1 MATPTRIQIKNST
14 TKDLP
19 DAAALLNGEL
29 AYSYA
34 SGKIFVGSS
43 DGQSSLII
51 GGKTYTDLF
60 SAHVAEDGTVT
71 KGVAAENQA
80 VILGT
85 NKTLDV
91 IDLGLLRLN
100 GIDVT
105 PTATSINLL
114 TGFDEIVTDN
124 TLSVVS
130 DTKLITAKAIK
141 EYVISRTDAAV
152 STFEF
157 DDIQA
162 DQLLIAQGDGK
173 FKNIPVSGALE
184 LLADGSTDIA
194 DEWIQNRHI
203 AAATIAND
211 RLVNPTFTIGTTTIA
226 LGETKNININEDTS
240 GVLRVNKGGTGSSSH
255 DEHAVLLGSGV
266 DAVRTDTRFTY
277 NATTAEF
284 KVEGDTTLKGD
295 VAITPAADGSAG
307 NLNVADA
314 LSVGGNASVTG
325 TLGVTA
331 DATFGS
337 NVGITGNSTLSGT
350 LSVGQTLD
358 VTGVATLSDALN
370 VTGATALSDTL
381 SVTGATSLNST
392 LDVAGVL
399 TAADNVLAQANL
411 TVDGTSQFNN
421 DVTIGTDDTAR
432 NATIKGDL
440 LVTGDTTVNGNSE
453 VDGDLQVTGNLLV
466 SGNTVSIDV
475 QTLTVEDNI
484 IQVGKGNEGDNTD
497 LGVAA
502 EYKTGDGSTRF
513 AGYFRDHTNGI
524 FTYFDGYDRAPG
536 VTMEGYDEA
545 SMLATLKSKLISP
558 DVQISG
564 GMITDTTLE
573 NCIINCGTF

>member
-43 DGQSSLII
+43 DGSTSLII

-80 VILGT
+80 VILGAG
-85 NKTLDV
+85 KTLDV

-100 GIDVT
+100 GVDVT
-105 PTATSINLL
+105 PTAASINLL
-114 TGFDEIVTDN
+114 TNFDEIVTDN
-124 TLSVVS
+124 TLATVT
-130 DTKLITAKAIK
+130 DTKLISAKAIK
-141 EYVISRTDAAV
+141 EYVVSRTDAAV

-157 DDIQA
+157 DTIEA

-173 FKNIPVSGALE
+173 FKNIDVSGALE

-203 AAATIAND
+203 AASTIAND

-240 GVLRVNKGGTGSSSH
+240 GVLRVNKGGTGASSH
-255 DEHAVLLGSGV
+255 GQHEILLGSNV
-266 DAVRTDTRFTY
+266 DAVRTDSRFTY
-277 NATTAEF
+277 NASTAEF
-284 KVEGDTTLKGD
+284 KVEGNSTLKGNVD
-295 VAITPAADGSAG
+295 ITAAADGSAG
-307 NLNVADA
+307 NLTVANT
-314 LSVGGNASVTG
+314 LSVAQATTLNS
-325 TLGVTA
+325 TLGVSG

-370 VTGATALSDTL
+370 VTGATTLSDTL
-381 SVTGATSLNST
+381 SVTSATSLNST
-392 LDVAGVL
+392 LDVTGVL
-399 TAADNVLAQANL
+399 TAADNILAQANL

-421 DVTIGTDDTAR
+421 DVTIGTDDANRTV
-432 NATIKGDL
+432 TVKGDTV
-440 LVTGDTTVNGNSE
+440 VTGNTTVNGNSE

-502 EYKTGDGSTRF
+502 EYTDGNGATRF
-513 AGYFRDHTNGI
+513 AGYFRNHVDGVFN
-524 FTYFDGYDRAPG
+524 YFDNYTQAPG
-536 VTMEGYDEA
+536 VTMDGFDDA
-545 SMLATLKSKLISP
+545 TMLATIKTKLQSP
-558 DVQISG
+558 DVAITGGIISN
-564 GMITDTTLE
+564 TTLE
-573 NCIINCGTF
+573 DCVINCGSF

>member
-43 DGQSSLII
+43 DGSTSLII

-60 SAHVAEDGTVT
+60 DSHVDANGVVT
-71 KGVAAENQA
+71 FGVAQENQA
-80 VILGT
+80 VLLGPG
-85 NKTLDV
+85 KTLDV

-100 GIDVT
+100 GVDVT
-105 PTATSINLL
+105 ATAASINIL
-114 TGFDEIVTDN
+114 TGFDEVSTDN
-124 TLSVVS
+124 TLSVVT
-130 DTKLITAKAIK
+130 DTKLVSAKAIK
-141 EYVISRTDAAV
+141 EYVVSRTDAAV

-157 DDIQA
+157 DTIEA

-184 LLADGSTDIA
+184 LLSDGSTDIA

-203 AAATIAND
+203 AASTIAND

-266 DAVRTDTRFTY
+266 DAVRTDARFTY

-295 VAITPAADGSAG
+295 VDIAAAADGSAG
-307 NLNVADA
+307 NLSVADA
-314 LSVGGNASVTG
+314 LSVGGNATVAG

-331 DATFGS
+331 DASFGQ
-337 NVGITGNSTLSGT
+337 NVSVTGNTGLTGT

-358 VTGVATLSDALN
+358 VTGVTTLSDTLN
-370 VTGATALSDTL
+370 VTGATTLSDTL
-381 SVTGATSLNST
+381 SVTSATTLNST
-392 LDVAGVL
+392 LDVTGVL

-421 DVTIGTDDTAR
+421 DVTIGTDDAAR
-432 NATIKGDL
+432 TVTVKGDT
-440 LVTGDTTVNGNSE
+440 LVTGNSTINGNLG
-453 VDGDLQVTGNLLV
+453 VDGDFQVTGDLVV

-502 EYKTGDGSTRF
+502 EYTNVDGATRF
-513 AGYFRDHTNGI
+513 AGYFRNHVDGVFN
-524 FTYFDGYDRAPG
+524 YFDNYSYRIFWTRDICF
-536 VTMEGYDEA
+536 
-545 SMLATLKSKLISP
+545 LH
-558 DVQISG
+558 
-564 GMITDTTLE
+564 
-573 NCIINCGTF
+573 